1 MPDEATVNSVNYW
14 SIAILVYVILAAVT
28 FLPVLRILLKPV
40 ALNPGGPSFDES
52 PSFTDK
58 AKLKLQQH
66 FDRLRGTLSFWKNQA
81 EKYRAFHRYCLCWS
95 ITAGVLVPFLAQA
108 IGSDGV
114 SKWLVTIVSAHAALM
129 LGFSKGFRVE
139 QNYKAFRQGESE
151 FYDLYRRFLDS
162 PTEFGETEDE
172 QLDTY
177 FAQVNFI
184 RKIVRSAEIDNIPAI
199 EEASAKAIQTSK
211 KIPRK

>member
-1 MPDEATVNSVNYW
+1 MPTESSSNYW
-14 SIAILVYVILAAVT
+14 SIAIWCYTGLAVLT
-28 FLPVLRILLKPV
+28 FLPVLLILLKPV
-40 ALNPGGPSFDES
+40 ALKPGGPSFDES
-52 PSFTDK
+52 PSFSEA
-58 AKLKLQQH
+58 AKLKLKQH
-66 FDRLRGTLSFWKNQA
+66 YERLRGTLSFWKNQA
-81 EKYRAFHRYCLCWS
+81 EKYHAFHRYCLCWS

-108 IGSDGV
+108 IGGDGA

-162 PTEFGETEDE
+162 PQDFGETEDE

-177 FAQVNFI
+177 FSQVNFV
-184 RKIVRSAEIDNIPAI
+184 RKMVRSAEIDNTPSI
-199 EEASAKAIQTSK
+199 EESSTKAVQPPK
-211 KIPRK
+211 KSPRK